1 MNGIR
6 AFVNKSPESP
16 LVPSATGDTA
26 RRQTFVN
33 QEMGSNL
40 QAPLSWTS
48 GLWNSEK

>member
-6 AFVNKSPESP
+6 AFVNESP
-16 LVPSATGDTA
+16 KSFLVPSA
-26 RRQTFVN
+26 RRQTFAN